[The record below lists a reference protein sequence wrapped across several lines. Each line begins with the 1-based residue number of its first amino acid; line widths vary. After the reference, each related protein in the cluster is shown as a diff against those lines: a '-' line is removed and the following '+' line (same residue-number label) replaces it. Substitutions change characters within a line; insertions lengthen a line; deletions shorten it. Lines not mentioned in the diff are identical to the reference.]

1 MSDPVIVS
9 ERGGGGMAAFGVVAV
24 LAIAILIGLFVWH
37 PWSVTTTRAT
47 TTTQQPGAPA
57 NGSSTTNSTTTT
69 TNGHP

>member
-1 MSDPVIVS
+1 MSDPVIV
-9 ERGGGGMAAFGVVAV
+9 RGDSSSGPAIFGIVGV

-37 PWSVTTTRAT
+37 PWAMTTTHQT
-47 TTTQQPGAPA
+47 TVTQPGAPA